1 MNKKNMKDVSKND
14 ALKTLKALLHYG
26 VKIYNFN
33 FNQTLALMEKFKSPG
48 EVKKEQAFYT
58 FSEFEKFNSGEDD
71 TRYLLLWKTL
81 YYCGLRIG
89 EARGLQWKDIDWKKR
104 TLWINKQFQSIKNY
118 SASYYICDTK
128 TSSSNKKIPMCNDL
142 YDSMKEYYNSLKKYK
157 NFNDEFFCF
166 GNNCGITPISH
177 PQAQRRKKV
186 VAEKVGIKEIRLHDF
201 RHSCASLLINS
212 GAQVTMVSKYLG
224 HSDMNETLNT
234 YSHMFDSALDSVV
247 DVINN
252 LKKKA

>member
-1 MNKKNMKDVSKND
+1 MKDVSKND

-58 FSEFEKFNSGEDD
+58 FSEYEKFISGEDD
-71 TRYLLLWKTL
+71 PRYLLLLKTL

-104 TLWINKQFQSIKNY
+104 TLWVNKQVQSIKNY
-118 SASYYICDTK
+118 SASCYIWDTK
-128 TSSSNKKIPMCNDL
+128 TASSNRKIPMCDDL

-157 NFNDEFFCF
+157 NFNNEFFCF
-166 GNNCGITPISH
+166 GNDYGITPISH

-186 VAEKVGIKEIRLHDF
+186 VAEKVNIKEIRLHDF

-234 YSHMFDSALDSVV
+234 YSYMFDSALDSVV

>member
-1 MNKKNMKDVSKND
+1 M
-14 ALKTLKALLHYG
+14 TFIFG
-26 VKIYNFN
+26 
-33 FNQTLALMEKFKSPG
+33 KS
-48 EVKKEQAFYT
+48 
-58 FSEFEKFNSGEDD
+58 
-71 TRYLLLWKTL
+71 L
-81 YYCGLRIG
+81 
-89 EARGLQWKDIDWKKR
+89 
-104 TLWINKQFQSIKNY
+104 
-118 SASYYICDTK
+118 CDTK
-128 TSSSNKKIPMCNDL
+128 TASSNRKIPICDDL
-142 YDSMKEYYNSLKKYK
+142 YDSMKEYYDSLKQYK
-157 NFNDEFFCF
+157 NFNNEFFCF
-166 GNNCGITPISH
+166 GNDYGITPISH

-224 HSDMNETLNT
+224 HSGMNETLNT

>member
-1 MNKKNMKDVSKND
+1 M
-14 ALKTLKALLHYG
+14 
-26 VKIYNFN
+26 
-33 FNQTLALMEKFKSPG
+33 
-48 EVKKEQAFYT
+48 
-58 FSEFEKFNSGEDD
+58 
-71 TRYLLLWKTL
+71 
-81 YYCGLRIG
+81 
-89 EARGLQWKDIDWKKR
+89 
-104 TLWINKQFQSIKNY
+104 
-118 SASYYICDTK
+118 CD
-128 TSSSNKKIPMCNDL
+128 DL

-157 NFNDEFFCF
+157 NFNNDFFCF
-166 GNNCGITPISH
+166 GNDYGITPISH
-177 PQAQRRKKV
+177 PQVQRRKKV

-252 LKKKA
+252 LKKKV

>member
-1 MNKKNMKDVSKND
+1 MIRLNIKPNFT
-14 ALKTLKALLHYG
+14 ALG
-26 VKIYNFN
+26 
-33 FNQTLALMEKFKSPG
+33 
-48 EVKKEQAFYT
+48 
-58 FSEFEKFNSGEDD
+58 
-71 TRYLLLWKTL
+71 R
-81 YYCGLRIG
+81 
-89 EARGLQWKDIDWKKR
+89 
-104 TLWINKQFQSIKNY
+104 
-118 SASYYICDTK
+118 
-128 TSSSNKKIPMCNDL
+128 
-142 YDSMKEYYNSLKKYK
+142 EY
-157 NFNDEFFCF
+157 
-166 GNNCGITPISH
+166 GITPISH